1 MSTNNITR
9 KIRINAPRDYDKIN
23 DEYEKLNCKDANTY
37 SKECNA
43 FLKKNE
49 LDDRSYFKSNPTANS
64 HLYPNTN
71 DPNFNIKI
79 ATKKE
84 FNDTKY
90 DGAIY
95 ADVKKYANEV
105 SVAEFEISPHQSF
118 VRNFLS
124 FQTPY
129 NSLLLYHGLGSGKTC
144 SAIGVSEDMREYLK
158 QVGITKRII
167 IVASENVQEN
177 FKLQLFDERNLKNV
191 DGVWVIKGCIGNRL
205 LKEVNP
211 TNLKEMTRDKII
223 TQIKSIISASY
234 IFMGYGQLANYIIK
248 TSDVPE
254 GSYKN
259 ENEKGKRVKRK
270 LMNEFNSRLIIIDE
284 IHNIRMTEDNEN
296 KKVGVNLELLVKSA
310 ENMRLLLLS
319 ATPMYN
325 TYKEITWLINL
336 MNVND
341 RRSSIELKDIFDS
354 SGNFKKEGRDIL
366 IRKAT
371 GYVSFVRGENPY
383 TFPYRIYPEDFS
395 ITNTFSRTGYEYPS
409 YQMNGKII
417 EKTDALRIFKL
428 YLQPIGVYQSVVYKY
443 IIKWLKQKNMN
454 VTNKKGELRVMP
466 TFENMDSFGYTIL
479 QKPLETLIMCYPYEG
494 LDLTSYETEES
505 VSPSS
510 DVSSQET
517 LVGGSETPSV
527 SLSDSSS
534 SSIEASVLK
543 FDPSELTGK
552 KGLSRTMHYTDS
564 KSPPFKGGFNYK
576 PDTINKY
583 GRVFS
588 ADEIGK
594 YSTKLKSILNS
605 IVSPV
610 TAHVSDGL
618 ILIYSQYI
626 DGGLIPTALAL
637 EEMGITRHGSK
648 SLFKNSSISPVD
660 VRTMKPK
667 NQNTFTDFKP
677 AKYTMITGDPRLSP
691 NNVSDINTIT
701 NVNNKD
707 GDIIKI
713 ILISKAGSEGIDFK
727 YIRQVHI
734 LEPWYNISQ
743 VEQIIGRAVRNL
755 SHKELEFEKRN
766 VQIFMYGTILENSKE
781 ESADLYVF
789 RLAELK
795 AKQIGHVSRALKESA
810 VDCIINHDQ
819 TMFTQENF
827 NLKITTPITQILSTG
842 ITLEKFK
849 IGDIPYSATCD
860 YMETCDYTCNPTTTI
875 TDADINVDTYSEQ
888 FATTNSEKIIQKI
901 RSLMKERFFYKKQL
915 LFDLI
920 DVPKKYQLV
929 QKYSALTQL
938 LDDKNE
944 LITDKYGR
952 SGRLVNIGEYYLFQP
967 LEIKDTSISS
977 FDRSVP
983 ADYKPKSI
991 LFNANPN
998 QEILKHV
1005 IDKKNVVVSEETE
1018 RIQEHEK
1025 PQIIAEMNAK
1035 YNLSFEYKNKLIKI
1049 TRGDS
1054 DWYKHCGFM
1063 MYVLVKNNS
1072 IIQEEDLKMLLVDHI
1087 VESLVFADKLKVL
1100 NYVYSLSVIQEYSFD
1115 WLVKEHFKKLTVSLS
1130 LSGGNNMITCILL
1143 YDKNKKKD
1151 KGCVYIY
1158 NAETRAWT
1166 ESEPEDRDEILSLQV
1181 IGDAWIIKKEELNT
1195 IVGFVDY
1202 ENKNQYLVFKI
1213 KNTVSS
1219 RNTGARCDE
1228 AGKQKTIN
1236 NLNGMFGDERFTKE
1250 NTKVFTQVDLCIL
1263 EEFLMRYYQKVK
1275 KNGKSWF
1282 VNVDVAL
1289 FNNF

>member
-9 KIRINAPRDYDKIN
+9 KIRITAPRDYNKIN
-23 DEYEKLNCKDANTY
+23 DEYEKLNCKDVNAH

-49 LDDRSYFKSNPTANS
+49 LDDRSYFKSNPTANLY
-64 HLYPNTN
+64 LYPNTN

-90 DGAIY
+90 DGTIY
-95 ADVKKYANEV
+95 ADVKKYANEI
-105 SVAEFEISPHQSF
+105 STAEFEISPHQSF

-223 TQIKSIISASY
+223 TQIKTIISSSY
-234 IFMGYGQLANYIIK
+234 TFMGYGQLANYIIK
-248 TSDVPE
+248 ISNVPE

-259 ENEKGKRVKRK
+259 ENDKSKKVKRK

-336 MNVND
+336 MNIND

-395 ITNTFSRTGYEYPS
+395 IANTFSMTGYEYPS

-428 YLQPIGVYQSVVYKY
+428 YLQPIGVYQSIVYKY

-494 LDLTSYETEES
+494 LDLNSYETEE
-505 VSPSS
+505 P

-517 LVGGSETPSV
+517 IVGG
-527 SLSDSSS
+527 SSS
-534 SSIEASVLK
+534 SSASMSPSASMSSDIDTDVNVLR

-564 KSPPFKGGFNYK
+564 KTPPFKGGFDYK
-576 PDTINKY
+576 PDTLNKY

-594 YSTKLKSILNS
+594 YSTKLKTILSS
-605 IVSPV
+605 IVSPE
-610 TAHVSDGL
+610 TAHDVSDGI

-626 DGGLIPTALAL
+626 DGGLIPAALAL
-637 EEMGITRHGSK
+637 EEMGITRHGSN
-648 SLFKNSSISPVD
+648 SLFKNSPVSPVD

-667 NQNTFTDFKP
+667 NQNTFTNFKP

-691 NNVSDINTIT
+691 NNVADINTIT

-743 VEQIIGRAVRNL
+743 IEQIIGRAVRNL

-766 VQIFMYGTILENSKE
+766 VQIFMHGTILENRKE

-860 YMETCDYTCNPTTTI
+860 YMETCEYTCNPTTI
-875 TDADINVDTYSEQ
+875 INDADINVDTYSEQ

-901 RSLMKERFFYKKQL
+901 RSLMKEHFFYKKQL

-938 LDDKNE
+938 IDDKNE
-944 LITDKYGR
+944 LISDKYGR

-991 LFNANPN
+991 LFNVNPN
-998 QEILKHV
+998 QNILKGV
-1005 IDKKNVVVSEETE
+1005 IDKKNIIASEETE
-1018 RIQEHEK
+1018 RVQELEK

-1035 YNLSFEYKNKLIKI
+1035 YNLSFEYKNQLIKI

-1063 MYVLVKNNS
+1063 MYVLIKNNS
-1072 IIQEEDLKMLLVDHI
+1072 IIQESDLKMLLVDHI
-1087 VESLVFADKLKVL
+1087 VESLVFTDKLKVL

-1130 LSGGNNMITCILL
+1130 LSGGNEMITCILL

-1158 NAETRAWT
+1158 NAETRGWA
-1166 ESEPEDRDEILSLQV
+1166 ESEPEDRDEILGLQV
-1181 IGDAWIIKKEELNT
+1181 IKDVWVIKKEELNT

-1202 ENKNQYLVFKI
+1202 ENKTQYLVFKI
-1213 KNTVSS
+1213 KNTISS

-1250 NTKVFTQVDLCIL
+1250 NTKLFTQIDLCIL
-1263 EEFLMRYYQKVK
+1263 EEFLMRYYQQVK
-1275 KNGKSWF
+1275 KNGKTWF

>member
-1 MSTNNITR
+1 MTWVFR
-9 KIRINAPRDYDKIN
+9 Y
-23 DEYEKLNCKDANTY
+23 CKDTNAY
-37 SKECNA
+37 SKECNTL
-43 FLKKNE
+43 LKKNE
-49 LDDRSYFKSNPTANS
+49 LEDHSYFKNNPSANLY
-64 HLYPNTN
+64 LYPNTN

-79 ATKKE
+79 ASKKE

-90 DGAIY
+90 DGIIHD
-95 ADVKKYANEV
+95 DVKKYANEI
-105 SVAEFEISPHQSF
+105 STAEFEISPHQSF

-158 QVGITKRII
+158 QIGIIKKII

-191 DGVWVIKGCIGNRL
+191 DGIWIIKGCIGNKL

-211 TNLKEMTRDKII
+211 TNLKEMTREKII
-223 TQIKSIISASY
+223 SQIKSIISTSY

-248 TSDVPE
+248 ISDIPE

-259 ENEKGKRVKRK
+259 EAEKDKRVKRK
-270 LMNEFNSRLIIIDE
+270 LMHEFNSRLIIIDE

-325 TYKEITWLINL
+325 TYKEITWLVNL
-336 MNVND
+336 MNIND

-354 SGNFKKEGRDIL
+354 AGNFKNEGRDIL

-395 ITNTFSRTGYEYPS
+395 ITNTFSKPGYEYPT

-417 EKTDALRIFKL
+417 EKTDAFRIFKL
-428 YLQPIGVYQSVVYKY
+428 YLLPIGVYQSIVYKY

-454 VTNKKGELRVMP
+454 VTNKKGDLRVMP

-479 QKPLETLIMCYPYEG
+479 QKPLESLIMCYPYEG
-494 LDLTSYETEES
+494 LELNSYESDDSQIGGSGTLPLPTS
-505 VSPSS
+505 DSTSS
-510 DVSSQET
+510 DDT
-517 LVGGSETPSV
+517 
-527 SLSDSSS
+527 
-534 SSIEASVLK
+534 LK

-552 KGLSRTMHYTDS
+552 KGLSRIMRYVDS
-564 KSPPFKGGFNYK
+564 KTPPVKGSFEYK
-576 PDTINKY
+576 PDTLTKY

-588 ADEIGK
+588 ANEIGK

-605 IVSPV
+605 IVSPD
-610 TAHVSDGL
+610 TEHVSDGI

-637 EEMGITRHGSK
+637 EEMGITRHGANVT
-648 SLFKNSSISPVD
+648 SLFKNSPFSPVD

-667 NQNTFTDFKP
+667 NQNTFPDFKP

-707 GDIIKI
+707 GDVIKI

-766 VQIFMYGTILENSKE
+766 VQIFMYGTILENNKD

-795 AKQIGHVSRALKESA
+795 AKQIGQVSRALKESA

-819 TMFTQENF
+819 TTFTQENF

-860 YMETCDYTCNPTTTI
+860 YMETCEYTCNPTKTI

-888 FATTNSEKIIQKI
+888 FVTTNSEKIIQKI
-901 RSLMKERFFYKKQL
+901 KSLMKEHFFYKKQL
-915 LFDLI
+915 LFDMI

-929 QKYSALTQL
+929 QKYSALTRL
-938 LDDKNE
+938 IEDKNE
-944 LITDKYGR
+944 LIMDKYGR

-967 LEIKDTSISS
+967 LEIKDPSISS

-983 ADYKPKSI
+983 VDYKPKSI
-991 LFNANPN
+991 LFNINPT
-998 QEILKHV
+998 QDILKHV
-1005 IDKKNVVVSEETE
+1005 IDKKNIAVSEETE
-1018 RIQEHEK
+1018 KGQEHKK
-1025 PQIIAEMNAK
+1025 PQAIVDMVAK
-1035 YNLSFEYKNKLIKI
+1035 YDLSFEYKNQLIKI

-1063 MYVLVKNNS
+1063 MNVLTKGRSV
-1072 IIQEEDLKMLLVDHI
+1072 IQENELPILLVDHL
-1087 VESLVFADKLKVL
+1087 VESLVFNDKLSVL
-1100 NYVYSLSVIQEYSFD
+1100 NYVYSLNIIQEHSFE

-1130 LSGGNNMITCILL
+1130 LSGSGNMITCILL

-1158 NAETRAWT
+1158 NAENRGWT
-1166 ESEPEDRDEILSLQV
+1166 ESEPEDRDEILSLKI
-1181 IGDAWIIKKEELNT
+1181 IGDVWIIKKEELNN
-1195 IVGFVDY
+1195 IVGFIDY

-1213 KNTVSS
+1213 KNNSS
-1219 RNTGARCDE
+1219 TRNTGARCAE
-1228 AGKQKTIN
+1228 AGKQKTID
-1236 NLNGMFGDERFTKE
+1236 NLNEMFGDERFTKE
-1250 NTKVFTQVDLCIL
+1250 TTKVFTQVDLCIL
-1263 EEFLMRYYQKVK
+1263 EEFLMRQYQKLK
-1275 KNGKSWF
+1275 KNGKTWF